1 MSEYKLVPVEPT
13 EEMTDEADNVF
24 HTVWKAQREYSL
36 AKSGKEAFASYPFSV
51 AIYKAMLS
59 ASPTTDTIT
68 IDRTEYEAMKADA
81 ERLNTLMDMSGEYYQ
96 ESIKHQFVGRLR
108 EFIDLHS
115 TAVKQAIDQAR
126 KI

>member
-1 MSEYKLVPVEPT
+1 MSEYKIVPVEPT

-68 IDRTEYEAMKADA
+68 IDRAEYEAMKADA
-81 ERLNTLMDMSGEYYQ
+81 ERYRHVKKYAAKNCNKQ
-96 ESIKHQFVGRLR
+96 EHEIEQ
-108 EFIDLHS
+108 
-115 TAVKQAIDQAR
+115 AVDQAR